1 MRQKGF
7 TLVEMLLVLAII
19 GILMFILLPSVVGVT
34 RDAKEKQAKADLRLI
49 QAALGEYYI
58 KNNDFPPTGAGY
70 EVYLLALRPRIIEK
84 DPVDPFHPTGLQY
97 GYDYL
102 PTSLPGEIP
111 TYVVWSVGFS
121 QREEAE
127 VNASDEIMATAD
139 CIYVTN
145 AAKPVVAT
153 P

>member
-1 MRQKGF
+1 MRKKGF

-19 GILMFILLPSVVGVT
+19 GILITLLLPSVIGVT
-34 RDAKEKQAKADLRLI
+34 RDAKEKQVKGDLRLI

-58 KNNDFPPTGAGY
+58 KNNDFPPTGAGW
-70 EVYLLALRPRIIEK
+70 EALLLAMRPRIIEK
-84 DPVDPFHPTGLQY
+84 NPVDPFEPAGGMY

-102 PTSLPGEIP
+102 PPGGPGDIP

-121 QREEAE
+121 QSETAS
-127 VNASDEIMATAD
+127 ASGSDEVTRSVE
-139 CIYVTN
+139 CIFVTN
-145 AAKPVVAT
+145 ATVLT

>member
-7 TLVEMLLVLAII
+7 TLVEMLLVLAIL
-19 GILMFILLPSVVGVT
+19 GILIAILLPSVIGVT
-34 RDAKEKQAKADLRLI
+34 RDAKEKQVKGDLRLI

-58 KNNDFPPTGAGY
+58 KNNNFPLDTAPAWASA
-70 EVYLLALRPRIIEK
+70 LLIMEPRIIEK
-84 DPVDPFHPTGLQY
+84 WPFDPFNPADGALY

-102 PTSLPGEIP
+102 PTSNPGEVP

-121 QREEAE
+121 QLETASAS
-127 VNASDEIMATAD
+127 ASDEVTHTTD
-139 CIYVTN
+139 CIFVTN
-145 AAKPVVAT
+145 AVKLIT